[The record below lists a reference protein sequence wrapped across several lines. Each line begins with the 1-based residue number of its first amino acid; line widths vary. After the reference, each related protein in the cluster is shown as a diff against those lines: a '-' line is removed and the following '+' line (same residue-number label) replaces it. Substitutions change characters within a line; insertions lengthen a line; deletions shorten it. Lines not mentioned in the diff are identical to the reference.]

1 MKMNTVPY
9 TQLNSQAVFS
19 KFAVESPA
27 QAGGNTI
34 LRNVRIVE
42 EGEAQGHGVWLDAD
56 FVADTVALA
65 AGRRIKCRFGHPQMC
80 GESLGKLLG
89 YYDNFRLLSDENGAY
104 AVADLHLLKVAD
116 LSPDGKLAEYI
127 SELSQVADDMF
138 GNSIVFS
145 AMEHFFKTDK
155 GVKLYPA
162 WDSDTHDYKTKE
174 GVGYDAQEHGI
185 IDEGKVYVSI
195 AQLHES
201 DLVDSPA
208 ATRSLFGTPTVLTQ
222 IANFFGFDFNGLRK
236 TVLLKQLVQ
245 SYQKMEKFNINAKT
259 SEGTDIV
266 IITEN
271 DYIGIGDSVQL
282 PDGTPAPDGEHI
294 ITESDSGQS
303 NTITVAGGVITNIA
317 ATVAAET
324 PAEQSQGEGNQAA
337 AEMQAAQEELSAA
350 KAEIEKLTKQLAA
363 AQAQIKVLSAKP
375 IAAPIPPVPSADALG
390 KKKYVSPLFK

>member
-1 MKMNTVPY
+1 MKMNAVSY
-9 TQLNSQAVFS
+9 SHLNSRAVFS
-19 KFAVESPA
+19 KFSVEAPA

-34 LRNVRIVE
+34 LRDVRIVE
-42 EGEAQGHGVWLDAD
+42 EGEAQGHGVFLDSD

-80 GESLGKLLG
+80 GDSLGKLLG
-89 YYDNFRLLSDENGAY
+89 YYDNFRLMSDDNGAY

-145 AMEHFFKTDK
+145 ALENFYKTEK
-155 GVKLYPA
+155 GVKLYPT
-162 WDSDTHDYKTKE
+162 WDNDTHDYKTKE
-174 GVGYDAQEHGI
+174 GVGYDSEEHGK
-185 IDEGKVYVSI
+185 IDESKLYVSI

-208 ATRSLFGTPTVLTQ
+208 ATRSLFGTPTVLNQ
-222 IANFFGFDFNGLRK
+222 LLNFFGLNINGMRK

-259 SEGTDIV
+259 SEGVDIV
-266 IITEN
+266 VVTEN

-303 NTITVAGGVITNIA
+303 NTITVAAGVITNIA

-324 PAEQSQGEGNQAA
+324 TAEEGPVDTQASA
-337 AEMQAAQEELSAA
+337 DLSAVQAELSTA
-350 KAEIEKLTKQLAA
+350 KNEIEKLTKQLSA

-375 IAAPIPPVPSADALG
+375 IAAPITPVPSADA
-390 KKKYVSPLFK
+390 KAKTKYVSPLFKK